1 MSIFKERFKTKY
13 KIIPVYKTPSEI
25 CGYTV
30 MTKSII
36 GWAPIPMCQ
45 QQKDNITPVDNI
57 FKTYEDAITFLKHET
72 KILTNEEIYPA
83 KND

>member
-1 MSIFKERFKTKY
+1 MSIFKDWFKTKY
-13 KIIPVYKTPSEI
+13 KIIPVYKTPSVI

-30 MTKSII
+30 MTKSVI

-45 QQKDNITPVDNI
+45 QQEDSIAPVDNI

-72 KILTNEEIYPA
+72 KILTNEEIYPTT
-83 KND
+83 ND